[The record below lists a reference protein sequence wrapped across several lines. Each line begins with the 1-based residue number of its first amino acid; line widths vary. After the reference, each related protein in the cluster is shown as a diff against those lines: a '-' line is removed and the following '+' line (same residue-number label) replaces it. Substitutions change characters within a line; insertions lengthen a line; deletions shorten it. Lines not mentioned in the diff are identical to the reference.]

1 MAFSAEK
8 VVMADTFELVPERFD
23 ELIERA
29 VAALRNGEVII
40 APLEHSY
47 VFVGDAFNH
56 GAVRQIHQLRD
67 DARGVA
73 SQVIVGDSQMARG
86 ITSEFG
92 DTLQSL
98 ITRFW
103 PGMLTVN
110 VAPAKGLVW
119 DLGDAR
125 TLNEISI
132 RVPKAEFLRRVAIAS
147 GPLAIASAAL
157 AGRPAPRS
165 TIFFPAK
172 QSDYS
177 LLFDGGDLTEGPL
190 STVITVKDDGVMVQR
205 IGAISLAELREVTP
219 NIGIPA

>member
-1 MAFSAEK
+1 MDFGAEK
-8 VVMADTFELVPERFD
+8 VVMAETFELVPERID

-29 VAALRNGEVII
+29 VASLRNGEVII

-47 VFVGDAFNH
+47 VFVCDAFNH
-56 GAVRQIHQLRD
+56 RAVRQIHQLRD

-73 SQVIVGDSQMARG
+73 SQVIVGDSHMARG
-86 ITSEFG
+86 ITGEFG
-92 DTLQSL
+92 ATFQSL
-98 ITRFW
+98 ISKFW

-125 TLNEISI
+125 SLDLISI
-132 RVPKAEFLRRVAIAS
+132 RVPKVDFLRRVALAS
-147 GPLAIASAAL
+147 GPLAIGSAAL
-157 AGRPAPRS
+157 AGRPAPRT

-177 LLFDGGDLTEGPL
+177 TLFDGGDLTEGPL
-190 STVITVKDDGVMVQR
+190 STVVSVKDDGVMVQR

>member
-1 MAFSAEK
+1 MDFGAEK
-8 VVMADTFELVPERFD
+8 VVMAETFELVPERID

-29 VAALRNGEVII
+29 VASLRNGEVII

-47 VFVGDAFNH
+47 VFVSDAFNH

-73 SQVIVGDSQMARG
+73 SQVIVGDSHMARG
-86 ITSEFG
+86 ITGEFG
-92 DTLQSL
+92 ATFQSL
-98 ITRFW
+98 ISKFW

-125 TLNEISI
+125 SLDLISI
-132 RVPKAEFLRRVAIAS
+132 RVPKVDFLRRVALAS
-147 GPLAIASAAL
+147 GPLAIGSAAL
-157 AGRPAPRS
+157 AGRPAPRT

-177 LLFDGGDLTEGPL
+177 TLFDGGDLTEGPL
-190 STVITVKDDGVMVQR
+190 STVVYVKDDGVMVQR

>member
-1 MAFSAEK
+1 MAE
-8 VVMADTFELVPERFD
+8 TFELVPERID

-29 VAALRNGEVII
+29 VASLRNGEVII

-47 VFVGDAFNH
+47 VFVCDAFNH
-56 GAVRQIHQLRD
+56 GAVRRIHQLRD

-73 SQVIVGDSQMARG
+73 SQVIVGDSLMARG
-86 ITSEFG
+86 ITGEFG
-92 DTLQSL
+92 ATFQSL
-98 ITRFW
+98 ISKFW

-125 TLNEISI
+125 SLDLISI
-132 RVPKAEFLRRVAIAS
+132 RVPKVDFLRRVALAS
-147 GPLAIASAAL
+147 GPLAIGSAAL
-157 AGRPAPRS
+157 AGRPAPRT

-177 LLFDGGDLTEGPL
+177 TLFNGGDLTEGPL
-190 STVITVKDDGVMVQR
+190 STVVSVKDDGVMVQR

>member
-1 MAFSAEK
+1 
-8 VVMADTFELVPERFD
+8 MADTFELASERFD

-47 VFVGDAFNH
+47 VFVSDAFNH

-73 SQVIVGDSQMARG
+73 SQVIVGDFQMARG

-92 DTLQSL
+92 TTVQSFVSK
-98 ITRFW
+98 FW

-110 VAPAKGLVW
+110 IAPAKGLVW

-125 TLNEISI
+125 TLEQISI
-132 RVPKAEFLRRVAIAS
+132 RVPRAEFIRKVSLAS
-147 GPLAIASAAL
+147 GPLAIGSAAL

-177 LLFDGGDLTEGPL
+177 ILFDGGDLPEGPL
-190 STVITVKDDGVMVQR
+190 STVVSVKDDGVMVQR

>member
-1 MAFSAEK
+1 MAIGAEK
-8 VVMADTFELVPERFD
+8 VEMAVTFELISDRFD

-56 GAVRQIHQLRD
+56 GAVRRIHQLRD

-73 SQVIVGDSQMARG
+73 SQVIVGDLHMARG
-86 ITSEFG
+86 ITLEFG
-92 DTLQSL
+92 TTLQSL
-98 ITRFW
+98 VSRFW

-110 VAPAKGLVW
+110 IAPAKGLVW

-125 TLNEISI
+125 TLEQISI
-132 RVPKAEFLRRVAIAS
+132 RVPQGEFLRKVALAS
-147 GPLAIASAAL
+147 GPLAIGSAAL
-157 AGRPAPRS
+157 AGRPAPRT

-177 LLFDGGDLTEGPL
+177 LLFDGGDLPEGPL
-190 STVITVKDDGVMVQR
+190 STVVSVKEDGVMVQR

-219 NIGIPA
+219 NIAIPA